1 MDFEEC
7 FLQHGAILSDDDIA
21 RVADHIEVKE
31 YKARDVLLYSGEVCQ
46 HLFFLKRG
54 LVRCHS
60 FEDDRTL
67 WCEFENTFF
76 TSPRSF
82 YQQCPSS
89 ETLSFLE
96 PSLVYSLSHT
106 NLMMLYHKSHRWAL
120 WGVKFMEAEYL
131 KLESIYQS
139 LFYED
144 ATERYHKLISVRPD
158 VVTRIPLKYIA
169 SFLGVSQVTLSR
181 IRAGNQKRQG

>member
-1 MDFEEC
+1 
-7 FLQHGAILSDDDIA
+7 
-21 RVADHIEVKE
+21 
-31 YKARDVLLYSGEVCQ
+31 
-46 HLFFLKRG
+46 
-54 LVRCHS
+54 
-60 FEDDRTL
+60 
-67 WCEFENTFF
+67 
-76 TSPRSF
+76 
-82 YQQCPSS
+82 
-89 ETLSFLE
+89 
-96 PSLVYSLSHT
+96 
-106 NLMMLYHKSHRWAL
+106 MMLYHKSHRWAL